1 MYIEMTTFVIP
12 TFIITIAKFITIVG
26 VAWLVMGV
34 IGMAIYSHCVA
45 RAIEKQLKIDAE
57 IDRLHK

>member
-1 MYIEMTTFVIP
+1 MYIETTTFAVP
-12 TFIITIAKFITIVG
+12 TFLLTGLKF
-26 VAWLVMGV
+26 VALLVVVWLVIGA

>member
-12 TFIITIAKFITIVG
+12 AFLITIAKLITIAVI
-26 VAWLVMGV
+26 AWLVIGA
-34 IGMAIYSHCVA
+34 IGMAIYSYTVS

-57 IDRLHK
+57 MDRLHK

>member
-1 MYIEMTTFVIP
+1 MYIEMTTFAVPAFLLTGLKFAALVI
-12 TFIITIAKFITIVG
+12 G
-26 VAWLVMGV
+26 AWLVMGA
-34 IGMAIYSHCVA
+34 IGMAIYSYSVS